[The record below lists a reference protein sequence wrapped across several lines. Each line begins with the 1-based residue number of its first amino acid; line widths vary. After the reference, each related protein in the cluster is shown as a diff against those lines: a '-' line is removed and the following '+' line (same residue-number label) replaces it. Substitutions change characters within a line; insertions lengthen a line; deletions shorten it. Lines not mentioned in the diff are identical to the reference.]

1 MPRAFRFLLPLV
13 VMATL
18 LSCAP
23 RTGAPTSGAGA
34 GKPTVRVGST
44 NFTEQ
49 LILAE
54 LYAQALEANG
64 YTIERRLNLGNREI
78 VAPALET
85 GQIDMYPEYLAT
97 YLTFVTKDPSKASTD
112 PQASYANLQD
122 ALKSKGLTPLDF
134 AAAIDANG
142 FAVTKATADR
152 YGLAKLSDLTR
163 VSDQLVLGG
172 PPECPTRP
180 FCLQGLTETYG
191 VRFKDFRALDAGGP
205 MTVAALEGNQIDVGM
220 LLTTSAVI
228 QAKGFV
234 LLEDDKKLQLA
245 DNVVPVVRDELL
257 NRAPAD
263 FRTSINGVTG
273 KLTTAELTGL
283 NKRVEIDRVDAKDA
297 AAAWLKSNG
306 LTR

>member
-13 VMATL
+13 VLITL

-23 RTGAPTSGAGA
+23 RTGAPAPGAGA

-64 YTIERRLNLGNREI
+64 YTVERRLNLGNREI
-78 VAPALET
+78 VAPALES

-112 PQASYANLQD
+112 PQASYQNLQE
-122 ALKSKGLTPLDF
+122 ALKAKGLTPLDF
-134 AAAIDANG
+134 ASAIDANG

-152 YGLAKLSDLTR
+152 YRLAKLSDLTP

-180 FCLQGLTETYG
+180 FCLQGLMDTYG
-191 VRFKDFRALDAGGP
+191 LHFKDFKALDAGGP

-228 QAKGFV
+228 QARGFV

-263 FRTSINGVTG
+263 FRTTINNVTS

-283 NKRVEIDRVDAKDA
+283 NKQVEIDRMDAKDA
-297 AAAWLKSNG
+297 AAAWLKAKG
-306 LTR
+306 ITH